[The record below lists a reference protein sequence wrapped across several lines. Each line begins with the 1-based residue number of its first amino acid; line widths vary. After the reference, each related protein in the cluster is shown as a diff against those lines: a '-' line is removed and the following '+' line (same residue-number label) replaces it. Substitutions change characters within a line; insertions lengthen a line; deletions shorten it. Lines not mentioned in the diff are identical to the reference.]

1 MQNGTQTPARQN
13 SDTARSENYTYPKNT
28 SAKRHAAGHAFPEID
43 TAALSFFKNLH
54 PAKFPP
60 FIMHFC
66 FPEVYSRWIF
76 VSMARAPPAPY
87 VAPLTQKSICCFYH
101 LSRKALLRTQC
112 SLRLFL
118 SSRHSVSIT
127 HRLSCLRRV
136 QCHSSF
142 KPFPDASVINYCR
155 TFSALCCSFRQFF
168 NSGPHNPSGCGCIQ
182 AKSIRR

>member
-1 MQNGTQTPARQN
+1 MFKRQIIIGCIKLILITRAWRKWSILLLILWLILQNLWLDYGSAGWIKSGNIQKKRRIIPDRYMQNGTQTPARQN

-76 VSMARAPPAPY
+76 VSMAGASPAP
-87 VAPLTQKSICCFYH
+87 S
-101 LSRKALLRTQC
+101 
-112 SLRLFL
+112 SLHWHKNP
-118 SSRHSVSIT
+118 SAV
-127 HRLSCLRRV
+127 
-136 QCHSSF
+136 
-142 KPFPDASVINYCR
+142 
-155 TFSALCCSFRQFF
+155 FSA
-168 NSGPHNPSGCGCIQ
+168 
-182 AKSIRR
+182 